1 MKRVVDNLLLRA
13 SLLAVACCLLPSATT
28 SAAITLDM
36 NFDSGS
42 VCLVASSACDDN
54 GVASTVSGNS
64 VILTGRDNFSNNEW
78 KWVYF
83 RASGVNGQLVNFE
96 IGNDF
101 ETGGSNL
108 ADHEFVYSYDQQ
120 TWHFFDNNQLI
131 NAQSKF
137 TFSNNTP
144 FSQDSVYVAYGLP
157 YPYQRTVDYT
167 AALVA
172 SPWVSP
178 TSTANANLVIG
189 QSPGGVDDIGRAI
202 ASRNL
207 YGFKITDADATG
219 SKKKIVLGG
228 GVHANETV
236 GNWTLEGLI
245 DFLVSDDLEAAQL
258 RRYAEF
264 YVYPMANPDG
274 RYAGNNRTTVAVND
288 VDPNRAWNP
297 PSYTEPGD
305 TSALLDIAR
314 VGQSMRLDTG
324 QDVDYLVDFHSTV
337 NHSIPYHYGYILP
350 AWQSNPFWQAVLDRE
365 PSLIT
370 ANASLTDFTL
380 AKFGRDVLNAEFSA
394 TFETLF
400 IAGEN
405 TDRYLGIG
413 ENFGRAWHDVF
424 YVPADLNFDGAL
436 DAGDWLAFIA
446 GSETDLAGLTVI
458 EQYAA
463 GDLDGDGFNSLSDF
477 ALFKQAYLE
486 VHGEAGFAALFQTV
500 PEPAALHCAA
510 LLGCIVAL
518 SRIPLAARRSP
529 FDSGATPN
537 LLTK

>member
-1 MKRVVDNLLLRA
+1 MLRQMTMQMRTWLVAAAMTALCLLLAAPA
-13 SLLAVACCLLPSATT
+13 SAV
-28 SAAITLDM
+28 ITLDA

-42 VCLVASSACDDN
+42 ACLVGSAACDDTGVPSSVN
-54 GVASTVSGNS
+54 GNTVT
-64 VILTGRDNFSNNEW
+64 LTGRDNFSNGEW
-78 KWVYF
+78 KWMYF

-101 ETGGSNL
+101 DTGGSNL

-131 NAQSKF
+131 NAQNKF
-137 TFSNNTP
+137 TFSNNAAFT
-144 FSQDSVYVAYGLP
+144 QESVYVAYGLP
-157 YPYQRTVDYT
+157 YPYQRTVDHT
-167 AALVA
+167 AGLVA

-178 TSTANANLVIG
+178 TSTANDQLVIG
-189 QSPGGVDDIGRAI
+189 QSPGGVDDIGRTI
-202 ASRNL
+202 APRDI
-207 YGFKITDADATG
+207 YGFKITDPESTG

-236 GNWTLEGLI
+236 GNWTLEGLV
-245 DFLVSDDLEAAQL
+245 DFLVSDDLAAAQL

-288 VDPNRAWNP
+288 IDPNRAWNP

-324 QDVDYLVDFHSTV
+324 QNIDYLVDFHSTV
-337 NHSIPYHYGYILP
+337 NHSIPNHYGFILP
-350 AWQSNPFWQAVLDRE
+350 AWQSNPFWQSVLDRE

-370 ANASLTDFTL
+370 ANASLVDFTL

-405 TDRYLGIG
+405 TDRYLSLG
-413 ENFGRAWHDVF
+413 ENFGRAWHDTF
-424 YVPADLNFDGAL
+424 FLPADLNFDGAL
-436 DAGDWLAFIA
+436 DAADWLVFIA
-446 GSETDLAGLTVI
+446 GSEEDLSGLSEI
-458 EQYAA
+458 QQYAA
-463 GDLDGDGFNSLSDF
+463 GDLDGDGQNSISDF
-477 ALFKQAYLE
+477 VIFKQAYLD
-486 VHGEAGFAALFQTV
+486 VHGEAGFAALFRTV
-500 PEPAALHCAA
+500 PEASTCVLAVLAWFGT
-510 LLGCIVAL
+510 LLP
-518 SRIPLAARRSP
+518 RRRLAVEC
-529 FDSGATPN
+529 GAVR
-537 LLTK
+537 